1 MRSTMKE
8 NFLIYII
15 CAVTL
20 VYVLNRVRIRLQ
32 LSKAKHPSLRGHS
45 KWSRRITSR
54 IPYFSY
60 NESHYFTCDGAPEH
74 IGLQRKAALENLA
87 TKVNNSCAKTLEYCN
102 QLESSISDIQ
112 FTSNYRIPFPFQKH
126 LPKAFKLGSIVDETL
141 GTKIKDLD
149 GNWRFDLSGSYGV
162 NVFGYDFYKDCMD
175 KGFEQVK
182 SLGPVLGSYHP
193 IIAENVE
200 FIKSVSGLDEVS
212 FHMSGTEAVMQAV
225 RLARYHTKKTHL
237 VRFCGAYHGWWDGV
251 QPGVGNRRKVND
263 VYTLADLS
271 NNALHVLATR
281 NDIACVLINPLQAF
295 HPNSDSGSDS
305 TLVAS
310 DRATNFN
317 KKEYTAWLKKIQ
329 EICNRRNIVLI
340 FDEVFTGFRLGY
352 RGAQGY
358 FDIQADLVTYGKTLG
373 GGLPVGVLAGQAHL
387 MKRYRKDAPADISFA
402 RGTFNSHPYVMG
414 AMNEFLN
421 RIQSPDIQN
430 IYQTIEATWN
440 KRVEK
445 FNLKLQANNLP
456 IKITN
461 MHSILSVLY
470 NKPSRYNWMLQFYLK
485 EAGLELSWLGSGRMI
500 MSFNFTD
507 EEFEEVM
514 NRFVNAALA
523 MQNDGWWW
531 QTPELT
537 NKKIKR
543 QFLFD
548 MLSNIFP
555 VLMKAVSA
563 PIKAIKLKSSKPATT
578 DQSTTPKSADVQP
591 IKEPLAYSPEAK
603 NTTIKKVS

>member
-1 MRSTMKE
+1 MKE
-8 NFLIYII
+8 NFLLYSVF
-15 CAVTL
+15 AVIL
-20 VYVLNRVRIRLQ
+20 VYVLNRIRIRLQ

-45 KWSRRITSR
+45 KWSRRITSK

-74 IGLQRKAALENLA
+74 IALQRKEALHNLA
-87 TKVNNSCAKTLEYCN
+87 TNVNQACSKTIDYCSKLEK
-102 QLESSISDIQ
+102 SISDIQ
-112 FTSNYRIPFPFQKH
+112 FTSNYRIPFHFQKL
-126 LPKAFKLGSIVDETL
+126 LPKAFKLGSITDETQ

-182 SLGPVLGSYHP
+182 DLGPVLGSYHP
-193 IIAENVE
+193 IIGENVE
-200 FIKSVSGLDEVS
+200 LIKRISGLDEVS

-271 NNALHVLATR
+271 ENALQVLSTR

-317 KKEYTAWLKKIQ
+317 KKQYTAWLKNIQ

-358 FDIQADLVTYGKTLG
+358 FDVQADLVTYGKTLG
-373 GGLPVGVLAGQAHL
+373 GGLPVGVLAGQSHL
-387 MKRYRKDAPADISFA
+387 MKRFRKDAPADVSFA

-414 AMNEFLN
+414 TMNEFLN
-421 RIQSPDIQN
+421 RIQSPEIQN
-430 IYQTIEATWN
+430 IYQTIEDIWD

-470 NKPSRYNWMLQFYLK
+470 TKPSRYNWMLQFYLK
-485 EAGLELSWLGSGRMI
+485 NAGLEMSWLGSGRMI

-514 NRFVNAALA
+514 TRFVEAALS
-523 MQNDGWWW
+523 MKNDGWWW
-531 QTPELT
+531 QSAELT

-548 MLSNIFP
+548 MLTNMFP
-555 VLMKAVSA
+555 VLAKVMPS
-563 PIKAIKLKSSKPATT
+563 PIKSISLKASAKSP
-578 DQSTTPKSADVQP
+578 TPSVIPSIMKTADIQP
-591 IKEPLAYSPEAK
+591 IKEPLTYKPETK

>member
-1 MRSTMKE
+1 MKE
-8 NFLIYII
+8 NFLLYSVF
-15 CAVTL
+15 AVIL
-20 VYVLNRVRIRLQ
+20 VYVLNRIRIRLQ

-60 NESHYFTCDGAPEH
+60 NESHYFSCDGAPEH
-74 IGLQRKAALENLA
+74 IALQRKEALHNLA
-87 TKVNNSCAKTLEYCN
+87 TNVNQACSKTIDYCN
-102 QLESSISDIQ
+102 KLEKSISDIQ
-112 FTSNYRIPFPFQKH
+112 FTSNYRIPFPFQKL
-126 LPKAFKLGSIVDETL
+126 LPKAFKLGAITDETQ

-182 SLGPVLGSYHP
+182 DLGPVLGSYHP
-193 IIAENVE
+193 IIGENVE
-200 FIKSVSGLDEVS
+200 LIKRISGLDEVS

-271 NNALHVLATR
+271 ENALQVLSTR

-310 DRATNFN
+310 DRDTNFN
-317 KKEYTAWLKKIQ
+317 KTQYTAWLKNIQ

-358 FDIQADLVTYGKTLG
+358 FDVQADLVTYGKTLG
-373 GGLPVGVLAGQAHL
+373 GGLPVGVLAGQSHL
-387 MKRYRKDAPADISFA
+387 MKRFRKDAPADVSFA

-421 RIQSPDIQN
+421 RIQSPEIQN
-430 IYQTIEATWN
+430 IYQTIEDVWD

-445 FNLKLQANNLP
+445 FNHKLQANSLP

-470 NKPSRYNWMLQFYLK
+470 TKPSRYNWMLQFYLK
-485 EAGLELSWLGSGRMI
+485 NAGLEMSWLGSGRMI

-514 NRFVNAALA
+514 TRFVQAALS
-523 MQNDGWWW
+523 MKNDGWWW
-531 QTPELT
+531 HSAELT

-548 MLSNIFP
+548 MLTNEFP
-555 VLMKAVSA
+555 VLTNIMSS
-563 PIKAIKLKSSKPATT
+563 PIKSIPLKTDSKSPKT
-578 DQSTTPKSADVQP
+578 STTNIQP
-591 IKEPLAYSPEAK
+591 IKEPLTYKPETK

>member
-1 MRSTMKE
+1 LLISTIP
-8 NFLIYII
+8 L
-15 CAVTL
+15 VT
-20 VYVLNRVRIRLQ
+20 RL
-32 LSKAKHPSLRGHS
+32 
-45 KWSRRITSR
+45 TS
-54 IPYFSY
+54 IF
-60 NESHYFTCDGAPEH
+60 EGF
-74 IGLQRKAALENLA
+74 
-87 TKVNNSCAKTLEYCN
+87 
-102 QLESSISDIQ
+102 ISDIQ
-112 FTSNYRIPFPFQKH
+112 FTSNYRIPFPFQKL

-182 SLGPVLGSYHP
+182 DLGPVLGAYHP

-200 FIKSVSGLDEVS
+200 LIKSVSGLDEVS

-225 RLARYHTKKTHL
+225 RLARYHTKKSHL

-271 NNALHVLATR
+271 DNALHILATR

-310 DRATNFN
+310 DRATNFDKAN
-317 KKEYTAWLKKIQ
+317 YTIWLKKIQ

-358 FDIQADLVTYGKTLG
+358 FDVQADLVTYGKTLG
-373 GGLPVGVLAGQAHL
+373 GGLPVGALAGQAHL
-387 MKRYRKDAPADISFA
+387 MKRFRKDAPADVSFA

-421 RIQSPDIQN
+421 RIQTPEIQN
-430 IYQTIEATWN
+430 IYQNIEGVWN

-445 FNLKLQANNLP
+445 FNNKLQANNLP

-461 MHSILSVLY
+461 MHTILSVLY
-470 NKPSRYNWMLQFYLK
+470 TKPSRYNWMLQFYLK
-485 EAGLELSWLGSGRMI
+485 AAGLELSWLGSGRMI
-500 MSFNFTD
+500 MSFNFTED
-507 EEFEEVM
+507 EFEEVC
-514 NRFVNAALA
+514 NRFIEAALA
-523 MQNDGWWW
+523 MKNDGWWW
-531 QTPELT
+531 QTHVTSEQLT

-548 MLSNIFP
+548 MFASMFP
-555 VLMKAVSA
+555 VLSQIVPA
-563 PIKAIKLKSSKPATT
+563 PIKSIALKPTSKTKSSEGSPHKT
-578 DQSTTPKSADVQP
+578 ADIKP
-591 IKEPLAYSPEAK
+591 IKEQVDNTAEIK